1 MSRSRLTFLAVLP
14 PAIAGALA
22 LIWLGFLLLVQAWRL
37 GPPELAM
44 VAMTLLFVVV
54 LPLALPILSWAA
66 RRRLRLQRRAIVP
79 MTGVKVP

>member
-44 VAMTLLFVVV
+44 VSLTLLFVVV

-66 RRRLRLQRRAIVP
+66 RRRLRAQRRAIVP
-79 MTGVKVP
+79 VMGVKVP